1 MQFEKTH
8 IYHIY
13 NQGNNRQEIF
23 FDRENYLFFLRKI
36 GTYILPYSDILA
48 RCLMPNHFHI
58 MVLVNYEEL
67 TFKESVGVTPSHSVG
82 VTPSHTDT
90 GNTDHLT
97 NLRTFNDSIGI
108 MLRSYTRAINKPRN
122 RSGKLFREATKA
134 ECVTCT
140 NNITPSFYNTN
151 SGTQINILN
160 PEKQYPEIC
169 FHYIHQNP
177 VVAKLVG
184 KTTDWEF
191 SSARDYAGSRNGKL
205 VNKEIAKQYIINL

>member
-13 NQGNNRQEIF
+13 NQGNNRQKIF

-36 GTYILPYSDILA
+36 GIYILPYGDILA
-48 RCLMPNHFHI
+48 WCLMPNHFHF
-58 MVLVNYEEL
+58 MVLVNFEEL
-67 TFKESVGVTPSHSVG
+67 TFKESVGVIAESVG

-90 GNTDHLT
+90 GSLEK
-97 NLRTFNDSIGI
+97 LRTFNDSVGI
-108 MLRSYTRAINKPRN
+108 MLRSYTRAINKQRN

-134 ECVTCT
+134 ECITCT
-140 NNITPSFYNTN
+140 DGITPSFYNTN

-177 VVAKLVG
+177 VVAKLVE

-191 SSARDYAGSRNGKL
+191 SSARDYAGLRNGKL
-205 VNKEIAKQYIINL
+205 ANKEIAKQYIINF

>member
-13 NQGNNRQEIF
+13 NQGNNRQKIF

-48 RCLMPNHFHI
+48 WCLMPNHFHF
-58 MVLVNYEEL
+58 MVLVN
-67 TFKESVGVTPSHSVG
+67 FKELPGSVGVTWSH
-82 VTPSHTDT
+82 TDTNPPSHTDT
-90 GNTDHLT
+90 GHLEK
-97 NLRTFNDSIGI
+97 LRTFNDSIGI
-108 MLRSYTRAINKPRN
+108 MLRSYTRAINKQRN

-177 VVAKLVG
+177 VVAKLVE

-191 SSARDYAGSRNGKL
+191 SSARDYAGLRNGKL